1 MEDARSLAGLAMEVY
16 SDRISIDQD
25 EQERLRFSPDD
36 ITRLPI
42 HRALNL
48 WVAHGGPR
56 AGFLAHTL
64 PMEQLHDPDLASQHT
79 QAQRERGAHHPA
91 VLPDPLAGEPST
103 PVSQFQP
110 APSAPRNRQRPHGK
124 SNGGGGQ
131 ETPTPRSDHRDA
143 EALQLPLAEAMD
155 GTPER
160 LEA

>member
-1 MEDARSLAGLAMEVY
+1 MEVY
-16 SDRISIDQD
+16 SDHISIDQD
-25 EQERLRFSPDD
+25 EQQRLRFSPDD

-42 HRALNL
+42 HHALNL

-64 PMEQLHDPDLASQHT
+64 PMEQLHDPDLARRHAH
-79 QAQRERGAHHPA
+79 AQRERGAHHPTT
-91 VLPDPLAGEPST
+91 LPDPLAGEPNAPVSRSQLPPST
-103 PVSQFQP
+103 PRDGQKRRGQP
-110 APSAPRNRQRPHGK
+110 SGGGRQHETAPS
-124 SNGGGGQ
+124 
-131 ETPTPRSDHRDA
+131 RSDPRDS